1 MLISNWIRDF
11 WDDCRLGCCTIHLFP
26 YLDKSYTGRICL
38 FNCFW
43 SSGACWKF
51 TTFKGSLSVLG
62 GNRKWMQKKNTKT
75 VWQFLKK
82 LKINYHVIQQF
93 HFWVFTQ
100 KIELKVR
107 PQWDN
112 YTCMFKATL
121 FIISKNR
128 KLSIISK
135 NRKLSI
141 ISKTKKAEC
150 RRIDAFELWC
160 WKRLLR
166 VHWTPRRSNQSIPKE
181 ISPEYPLEGLMPKL
195 KLQYFGLLVQ
205 RAKEKKPW
213 C

>member
-1 MLISNWIRDF
+1 MLAEPVYSTVFGALEPVESLQISRVGF
-11 WDDCRLGCCTIHLFP
+11 LF
-26 YLDKSYTGRICL
+26 LVGTENGWR
-38 FNCFW
+38 
-43 SSGACWKF
+43 
-51 TTFKGSLSVLG
+51 
-62 GNRKWMQKKNTKT
+62 KKNTKT

-82 LKINYHVIQQF
+82 LKMNYHVIQQF

-112 YTCMFKATL
+112 STCMFKATL
-121 FIISKNR
+121 FIISKTR
-128 KLSIISK
+128 KLF
-135 NRKLSI
+135 I

-150 RRIDAFELWC
+150 WKIDAFELWC

-166 VHWTPRRSNQSIPKE
+166 VHWTPRRSNQSILKE

-205 RAKEKKPW
+205 RID
-213 C
+213 